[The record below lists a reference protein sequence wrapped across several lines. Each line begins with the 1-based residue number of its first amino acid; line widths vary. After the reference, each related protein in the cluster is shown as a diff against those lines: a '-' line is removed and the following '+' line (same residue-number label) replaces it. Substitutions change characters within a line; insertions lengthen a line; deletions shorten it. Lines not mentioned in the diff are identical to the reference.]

1 MLSEKIF
8 KMKKIYYT
16 PVLMALLLSFVSC
29 GQGTDQTKE
38 GEEDKQDK
46 FCLNEEFK
54 KKIALEPLAYRPVK
68 EQISLTGSISYNE
81 DDVVKFKSMLEGVVE
96 NVQFN
101 LGQFVKRGQVLA
113 TVRSTSVNDMSNER
127 QSLTNQIALARQ
139 KVSSTQSMFQDGL
152 ASARQV
158 EEVRMEL
165 ATLQSALQSLD
176 ANMNLYNATSHRGVF
191 EIKAPKDG
199 YIVEK
204 NLNPGA
210 NINNEDQLFA
220 LSNLRQIW
228 VMVNI
233 YANNL
238 QYVKNGATVAVKTLA
253 YPDEIFTGKIQQISN
268 VFDQDERVLK
278 ARVLL
283 DNADLRLKP
292 GMSADVIIDKS
303 SLVGESLIAIPNHAI
318 IFNNNQKYAVVYNG
332 DCDLLV
338 MPIKAVAENNEYTY
352 VREGYKEG
360 DQVITKNEL
369 IVFEELMK

>member
-204 NLNPGA
+204 NL
-210 NINNEDQLFA
+210 
-220 LSNLRQIW
+220 
-228 VMVNI
+228 
-233 YANNL
+233 
-238 QYVKNGATVAVKTLA
+238 
-253 YPDEIFTGKIQQISN
+253 
-268 VFDQDERVLK
+268 
-278 ARVLL
+278 
-283 DNADLRLKP
+283 
-292 GMSADVIIDKS
+292 KS
-303 SLVGESLIAIPNHAI
+303 GS
-318 IFNNNQKYAVVYNG
+318 
-332 DCDLLV
+332 
-338 MPIKAVAENNEYTY
+338 
-352 VREGYKEG
+352 
-360 DQVITKNEL
+360 
-369 IVFEELMK
+369 